1 LEKFM
6 LTNASATAAPA
17 APGSVSS
24 SEAHTYR
31 LVANEAALAP
41 HTGKKLEITGTLD
54 GPSTTAPNPAP
65 SGSSAST
72 ANTPKLIVESGKII
86 SATCTD

>member
-1 LEKFM
+1 M
-6 LTNASATAAPA
+6 LTNASATAATA
-17 APGSVSS
+17 APGSASS

-31 LVANEAALAP
+31 LVANESALAP